1 MPGPKAHPID
11 LTEKQRSILEQVVG
25 REKTS
30 QQMVRRANII
40 LLADDGENNE
50 QISIEL
56 DLNRLTVRTWRRRW
70 SDTAEVLATAEAE
83 EEDKDYQ
90 KRILELL
97 EDKARSGTP
106 ATFTA
111 FEVCQIIALACEDPQ
126 TCDRPISHWTPR
138 ELADEVEKRGIVE
151 SISTRQVGRFL
162 KSVRFKTTSASLLAQ
177 SRCRRPRDKKR
188 RD

>member
-1 MPGPKAHPID
+1 MPGPKAPPID

-30 QQMVRRANII
+30 QQMVRRARII
-40 LLADDGENNE
+40 LLADVGESNQE
-50 QISIEL
+50 IATQL
-56 DLNRLTVRTWRRRW
+56 TLNRLTVRAWRGRW
-70 SDTAEVLATAEAE
+70 SETAEVLATAEAE

-97 EDKARSGTP
+97 QDKPRGGAP
-106 ATFTA
+106 ATFSA

-162 KSVRFKTTSASLLAQ
+162 KSVRFKTSSASLLAQ
-177 SRCRRPRDKKR
+177 SRC
-188 RD
+188 